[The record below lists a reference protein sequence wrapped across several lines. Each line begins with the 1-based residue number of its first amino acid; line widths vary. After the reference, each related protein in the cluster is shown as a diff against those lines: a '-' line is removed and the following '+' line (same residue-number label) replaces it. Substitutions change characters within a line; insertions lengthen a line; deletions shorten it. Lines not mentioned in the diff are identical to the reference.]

1 MKGHINYVSGYSYV
15 DTKTGLLKQGMSF
28 FATTIDKVSQND
40 GQGNFKLGSPSEEFK
55 LYPPFIVSPEELMK
69 LCNHDV
75 EIVREKPIGE
85 RFEYVVSI
93 TPLDDDV

>member
-1 MKGHINYVSGYSYV
+1 MKGHINYVNGYRYL
-15 DTKTGLLKQGMSF
+15 DTKTGLMKEGMSF
-28 FATTIDKVSQND
+28 FATTIDQVSQND
-40 GQGNFKLGSPSEEFK
+40 GQGNFKFGSPSEEFRLRPPYILSPDK
-55 LYPPFIVSPEELMK
+55 LIE

-93 TPLDDDV
+93 TPLDEL